1 MMMYKK
7 IDMVDFGL
15 NSYKRVL
22 GFMLSEV
29 EKGNECLISWEVVGG
44 VKRIRLYVK

>member
-1 MMMYKK
+1 MYKK
-7 IDMVDFGL
+7 IDIIDFGL

-29 EKGNECLISWEVVGG
+29 ENGNECLISWGLVNGI
-44 VKRIRLYVK
+44 KRIRLYVK